1 MADRIKKINK
11 DITSYLYSLSDS
23 FTILSNYFKKL
34 AQLSEQSSKKK
45 INKNVISKEK
55 IKNEKEE
62 DNKTESNNKFLSK
75 KRKNF
80 NNGNLSINDLETN
93 IVKVNINK
101 NDTNLE
107 AYEIKFKIKNN
118 YLTLGP
124 YDNLTFCENVKESFK
139 ESINEILTGNDYK
152 KDLDSLFKTFKIQ
165 LNKEFP
171 PIS

>member
-1 MADRIKKINK
+1 MAERIKKINK

-45 INKNVISKEK
+45 INKNVLSKDK

-62 DNKTESNNKFLSK
+62 DNNSDSNNKYLAK
-75 KRKNF
+75 KRKYSDE
-80 NNGNLSINDLETN
+80 NLSINDLETN
-93 IVKVNINK
+93 IVKVNIDK
-101 NDTNLE
+101 NDKNFE

-124 YDNLTFCENVKESFK
+124 YDNFTFFFFVKETFK
-139 ESINEILTGNDYK
+139 ESINEILSRNDCK